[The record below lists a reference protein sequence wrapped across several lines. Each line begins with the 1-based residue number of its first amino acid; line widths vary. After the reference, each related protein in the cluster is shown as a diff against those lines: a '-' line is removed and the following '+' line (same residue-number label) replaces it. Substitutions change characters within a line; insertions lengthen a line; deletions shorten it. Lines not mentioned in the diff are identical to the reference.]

1 MFLGLAVAGTFL
13 PLLPTTP
20 FLLLATYFFAKSS
33 PRVHRWLLNSRW
45 FGPLI
50 QDWEERRAISL
61 RTKFK
66 AIVIVIVSISL
77 TLYFVQPNRFV
88 TGLILSMVAL
98 GLFVIWRIPTY
109 RQA

>member
-1 MFLGLAVAGTFL
+1 MFLGLAVAGIFL

-20 FLLLATYFFAKSS
+20 FLLLAAYFFAKSS
-33 PRVHRWLLNSRW
+33 PGVHRWLLNSRW

-50 QDWEERRAISL
+50 QDWEKRRAISI

-66 AIVIVIVSISL
+66 AIVIVLLSISL
-77 TLYFVQPNRFV
+77 TLFFAQPNRFV
-88 TGLILSMVAL
+88 TGLLLSIVAV

-109 RQA
+109 RRE